1 MWYTTFGN
9 DGSNFE
15 LLGNVQFLQKILFRV
30 AVLACLPVFC
40 LEIGGVVGQVR
51 RQQKIKAA
59 SKVVVQHKIAKKSIN
74 PKIVVGQSHASGT

>member
-1 MWYTTFGN
+1 MGQISSCLATC
-9 DGSNFE
+9 NFCKRFFSE
-15 LLGNVQFLQKILFRV
+15 
-30 AVLACLPVFC
+30 CLPVFC